1 MLSILASVD
10 GHQPTP
16 ATSPSAFFS
25 FVIAPHCMRAATMCT
40 YVRLTYD
47 ATDRQAIFPTVQSCK
62 TVFECEPP
70 VDFVIAYNS
79 SDSWSTCC
87 HSTALRFLCCVY
99 FRNSENQESH
109 DNMAETHH
117 MRTAEQLPK
126 SSTFATWNKE
136 AEELAKACKCAEMPS
151 MEHLTSSDYDNVYEP
166 ADDTYLLLDGLGV
179 EFDDGAPCTGDT
191 APSVLLDANDIEM
204 TPTIDHPADRVAITL
219 ELGCGT
225 GAVTTYLA
233 KVLYD
238 RRRRILQKESLEG
251 GNGNDIRCPSS
262 AMHYVT
268 DVNPHAVS
276 VALRT
281 AEASNLPRGTIEPI
295 LCDLASPL
303 LDKLSGKVDV
313 LIFNPPY
320 VPTPDDE
327 VGSAGIEASWAGG
340 KDGRIVLDRA
350 LPQIAR
356 LLSRPHGA
364 AYVITVDDNLPED
377 IAEKMRLFGVNVK
390 PLLVRR
396 KARNEYLSVQKFTL
410 MIECGERSQ
419 ETD

>member
-1 MLSILASVD
+1 M
-10 GHQPTP
+10 
-16 ATSPSAFFS
+16 
-25 FVIAPHCMRAATMCT
+25 
-40 YVRLTYD
+40 
-47 ATDRQAIFPTVQSCK
+47 
-62 TVFECEPP
+62 
-70 VDFVIAYNS
+70 
-79 SDSWSTCC
+79 
-87 HSTALRFLCCVY
+87 
-99 FRNSENQESH
+99 
-109 DNMAETHH
+109 
-117 MRTAEQLPK
+117 
-126 SSTFATWNKE
+126 
-136 AEELAKACKCAEMPS
+136 LAKACKCAEMPS

-179 EFDDGAPCTGDT
+179 EFDDGAPCTGGT
-191 APSVLLDANDIEM
+191 TPSVLLDENNIQMA
-204 TPTIDHPADRVAITL
+204 PTSDHPADRVAITL

-225 GAVTTYLA
+225 GAVTAYLA
-233 KVLYD
+233 KVLYN
-238 RRRRILQKESLEG
+238 RRKRIPQKEPLEG
-251 GNGNDIRCPSS
+251 SDGNDVQCPSS

-281 AEASNLPRGTIEPI
+281 AEASGLPRGTVEPI

-340 KDGRIVLDRA
+340 KDGRIVLDRT

-377 IAEKMRLFGVNVK
+377 IAEKMRLFGVDVK
-390 PLLVRR
+390 PLVRR

-410 MIECGERSQ
+410 INPN
-419 ETD
+419 

>member
-1 MLSILASVD
+1 
-10 GHQPTP
+10 
-16 ATSPSAFFS
+16 
-25 FVIAPHCMRAATMCT
+25 
-40 YVRLTYD
+40 
-47 ATDRQAIFPTVQSCK
+47 
-62 TVFECEPP
+62 
-70 VDFVIAYNS
+70 
-79 SDSWSTCC
+79 
-87 HSTALRFLCCVY
+87 
-99 FRNSENQESH
+99 
-109 DNMAETHH
+109 MAETHH
-117 MRTAEQLPK
+117 MRTADQLPK

-136 AEELAKACKCAEMPS
+136 AEVLAKACKCAEMPS

-179 EFDDGAPCTGDT
+179 EFDGGAPCTGGT
-191 APSVLLDANDIEM
+191 TPSVLLDENNIQMAL
-204 TPTIDHPADRVAITL
+204 TSDHPADRVAITL

-225 GAVTTYLA
+225 GAVTAYLA
-233 KVLYD
+233 KVLYN
-238 RRRRILQKESLEG
+238 RRKRIPQKEPLEG
-251 GNGNDIRCPSS
+251 SDGNDVQCPSS

-281 AEASNLPRGTIEPI
+281 AEASGLPRGTVEPI

-340 KDGRIVLDRA
+340 KDGRIVLDRT

-377 IAEKMRLFGVNVK
+377 IAEKMRLFGVDVK
-390 PLLVRR
+390 PLVRR

-410 MIECGERSQ
+410 INPN
-419 ETD
+419 